1 MKRFAIIAAL
11 SIMILGCSGKVSAQF
26 FQDVPDLKGKVVY
39 GGDLGFGMSGNYLD
53 LSLSPQVGYRIF
65 NPWEVGVRGTYK
77 LQCFFYHNAS
87 NVYYHYFGA
96 APYTNFQFYKGLF
109 VHVEDEMLYGIS
121 RYQHLTENHKLFN
134 TLFGGLG
141 YRQYSY
147 EGSCTFVMVLY
158 NFSYENPENWDRM
171 YPYYS
176 PIEIRVG
183 FCF

>member
-1 MKRFAIIAAL
+1 MKRFGIIVAL
-11 SIMILGCSGKVSAQF
+11 SIMLLGACVKASAQILP
-26 FQDVPDLKGKVVY
+26 DVPDLKGKVVY

-77 LQCFFYHNAS
+77 LQCFFYPNVS
-87 NVYYHYFGA
+87 NVYYHYFGV
-96 APYTNFQFYKGLF
+96 APYTNFQFYKGLYL
-109 VHVEDEMLYGIS
+109 HVEDEMLLGLS
-121 RYQHLTENHKLFN
+121 RYEHQTEQRKWFN
-134 TLFGGLG
+134 SFFGGVG

-147 EGSCTFVMVLY
+147 SGGYTFIMLLY
-158 NFSYENPENWDRM
+158 NFSYENPENYDVM

-176 PIEIRVG
+176 PLEIRVG

>member
-1 MKRFAIIAAL
+1 MKRIGILTAL
-11 SIMILGCSGKVSAQF
+11 IVMLFGFFGRVSAQF
-26 FQDVPDLKGKVVY
+26 LPDVPNLKGKVVY

-77 LQCFFYHNAS
+77 LQCFFYPNVS
-87 NVYYHYFGA
+87 NVYYHYFGV
-96 APYTNFQFYKGLF
+96 APYTNFQFYKGLYL
-109 VHVEDEMLYGIS
+109 HVEDEVLFGMS
-121 RYQHLTENHKLFN
+121 RHNHETGQRKWFN
-134 TLFGGLG
+134 SLFGGLG

-147 EGSCTFVMVLY
+147 SGSYSFIMVLY
-158 NFSYENPENWDRM
+158 NFSYGDPANWDGM